1 MPSLSE
7 DELIARFF
15 APLAGSA
22 GLGLADDAALLA
34 VPPGHELV
42 LTTDMLAAGVHF
54 FADDPPGAIARKAL
68 RVNLSDLA
76 AKGAAPSGFLLSLGL
91 PQDWT
96 EEWLAAFAAAL
107 GEDAKAYACPLLGG
121 DTVRSPAGLM
131 LSITALGAV
140 PDGGMIRRTGVAEG
154 DLLYVTGTIG
164 DAALGMRLHRGDETD
179 RVWISCL
186 DSASR
191 THLRDRYLLPQP
203 RLGLAEALRSSARA
217 AMDIS
222 DGLAGDLAKM
232 LRLAG
237 MTADIG
243 LGDVPLSDAA
253 RQALAQ
259 EPDLAA
265 TILSG
270 GDDYEVLCAVPPAK
284 AAAFEALAG
293 QAGIAA
299 TALGRARRG
308 DSPPIFRTGRG
319 PVAFSALSYQHF

>member
-1 MPSLSE
+1 MPPLSE
-7 DELIARFF
+7 DELIAHFF
-15 APLAGSA
+15 APLAGPA

-42 LTTDMLAAGVHF
+42 LTTDMLVAGVHF
-54 FADDPPGAIARKAL
+54 FADDPPDAIAKKAL

-76 AKGAAPSGFLLSLGL
+76 AKGAAPAGFLLSLGL
-91 PQDWT
+91 PQGWT
-96 EEWLAAFAAAL
+96 EGWLEAFAAAL
-107 GEDAKAYACPLLGG
+107 CEDAQAYACPLLGG
-121 DTVRSPAGLM
+121 DTVKSPVGLT
-131 LSITALGAV
+131 LSVTALGTV
-140 PDGGMIRRTGVAEG
+140 PEGGMIPRTGVTEG

-164 DAALGMRLHRGDETD
+164 DAALGMRHRKDEAD
-179 RVWISCL
+179 SAWIACL
-186 DSASR
+186 DSAAR
-191 THLRDRYLLPQP
+191 AHLRNRYLLPQP
-203 RLGLAEALRSSARA
+203 RLGLADALRSSARA

-259 EPDLAA
+259 EPQLAA

-270 GDDYEVLCAVPPAK
+270 GDDYEILCAVAPAK

-293 QAGIAA
+293 QAGIAV

-308 DSPPIFRTGRG
+308 SGPPVFRTGRG